1 MVPFLIYQLTDRFF
15 IFKFRVLNLY
25 SMFDVF
31 KKIRTETKVYLV
43 IVLLLVIFIFFERER
58 YDKLELKVSE
68 SKSQIDSLNLQH
80 TLSDKIVELNMEIL
94 QETNK
99 NLIKKKEKYED
110 KISTLDSIDLEHRYE
125 ENLRTIREYIEDRE
139 RLSKNK

>member
-1 MVPFLIYQLTDRFF
+1 
-15 IFKFRVLNLY
+15 
-25 SMFDVF
+25 MFDVF

-43 IVLLLVIFIFFERER
+43 IVLLLIIFIFFERKR
-58 YDKLELKVSE
+58 YGKLELKVSE

-110 KISTLDSIDLEHRYE
+110 KVSTLDSIDLEHRYE